1 MKLKSLLTGT
11 CLVFAGLFISSCSD
25 SAEARADC
33 KIRVGIVF
41 DIGGKNDRSFNAA
54 AWEGVK
60 RARQDLP
67 ICLYDVEPG
76 NPTSIEPAMRAFAE
90 KNFDLIIG
98 VGFAQGPIM
107 QKVAEDYPDIK
118 FAIVDGVIFEK
129 DGKTPKANVAS
140 LVFREH
146 EGSYLVGMIAAA
158 KSKTGILGFVGGM
171 DIPLIH
177 RFAKG
182 YEEGA
187 LSVNPDAKFVV
198 NYVGVTD
205 SAWNNPGK
213 GKELSLAQIEKGADV
228 IFTAAGNSG
237 LGAFD
242 AVEQYGRDPK
252 TGEPRKFVNSN
263 QNGVKPGFVLTSM
276 VKRVDNAVYDVVS
289 ELAPPAAVFVGV
301 EKASVSEQG
310 GTNVLAS
317 LPFGSEVEVLEVRDD
332 RVRVNAN
339 GTIGWMERADLCFRS
354 ELERRMVSGRIPKE
368 TLRIGSDEHG
378 LFFTGGSIM
387 IKNGQ
392 PHIPEGT
399 ATYAA
404 NVDHLIL
411 GTTQLQMLPKSYK
424 PLAEKPG
431 PIFNGGFHV
440 FGLDKD
446 GVAYAMDEY
455 NEGLIPPDVLQKVET
470 AKQKIVAGEIVV
482 TDAMAK

>member
-1 MKLKSLLTGT
+1 MKHRAFLSILL
-11 CLVFAGLFISSCSD
+11 LVAACVAFSSC
-25 SAEARADC
+25 AQQTEAKREGC

-60 RARQDLP
+60 RAQQDLD

-107 QKVAEDYPDIK
+107 QKVATDYPNIK
-118 FAIVDGVIFEK
+118 FAIVDGVIFED
-129 DGKTPKANVAS
+129 DGKTPFQNVAD

-146 EGSYLVGMIAAA
+146 EGSYLVGMIAAS
-158 KSKTGILGFVGGM
+158 KSKTGTLGFLGGM

-177 RFAKG
+177 KFETG

-187 LSVNPDAKFVV
+187 RSVNPKIQIIE

-205 SAWNNPGK
+205 GAWNNPGK

-242 AVEQYGRDPK
+242 AVEQYGRDEK
-252 TGEPRKFVNSN
+252 GQARKYVIGVDSN
-263 QNGVKPGFVLTSM
+263 QNMVKPGFVLTSM
-276 VKRVDNAVYDVVS
+276 VKRVDNAVYDVV
-289 ELAPPAAVFVGV
+289 
-301 EKASVSEQG
+301 K
-310 GTNVLAS
+310 
-317 LPFGSEVEVLEVRDD
+317 EVLD
-332 RVRVNAN
+332 
-339 GTIGWMERADLCFRS
+339 GKF
-354 ELERRMVSGRIPKE
+354 
-368 TLRIGSDEHG
+368 
-378 LFFTGGSIM
+378 
-387 IKNGQ
+387 Q
-392 PHIPEGT
+392 
-399 ATYAA
+399 
-404 NVDHLIL
+404 
-411 GTTQLQMLPKSYK
+411 
-424 PLAEKPG
+424 
-431 PIFNGGFHV
+431 GGFHA

-446 GVAYAMDEY
+446 GVAYAMDD
-455 NEGLIPPDVLQKVET
+455 NNKGLIPDDVIKKVEEART
-470 AKQKIVAGEIVV
+470 KIGSGEIKV

>member
-1 MKLKSLLTGT
+1 MQTRLIVKIFIL
-11 CLVFAGLFISSCSD
+11 CLGLFLISSCGSRT
-25 SAEARADC
+25 EAQKQC
-33 KIRVGIVF
+33 QIRVGIVF

-54 AWEGVK
+54 AWQGVR
-60 RARQDLP
+60 RAEEQLP

-107 QKVAEDYPDIK
+107 QKVAEDYPNIK

-129 DGKTPKANVAS
+129 DGKTPKKNVAS

-158 KSKTGILGFVGGM
+158 KSKTGVLGFVGGM

-177 RFAKG
+177 KFETG

-187 LSVNPDAKFVV
+187 RSVNPNIRVID

-205 SAWNNPGK
+205 GAWNNPGK
-213 GKELSLAQIEKGADV
+213 GKELALSQIEKGADV

-242 AVEQYGRDPK
+242 AVEQYGKNDQ
-252 TGEPRKFVNSN
+252 GEANRFVIGVDSN
-263 QNGVKPGFVLTSM
+263 QNMVKPGFVLTSM
-276 VKRVDNAVYDVVS
+276 VKRVDVAVYDVV
-289 ELAPPAAVFVGV
+289 
-301 EKASVSEQG
+301 K
-310 GTNVLAS
+310 
-317 LPFGSEVEVLEVRDD
+317 EVL
-332 RVRVNAN
+332 
-339 GTIGWMERADLCFRS
+339 
-354 ELERRMVSGRIPKE
+354 SGKFE
-368 TLRIGSDEHG
+368 
-378 LFFTGGSIM
+378 
-387 IKNGQ
+387 
-392 PHIPEGT
+392 
-399 ATYAA
+399 
-404 NVDHLIL
+404 
-411 GTTQLQMLPKSYK
+411 
-424 PLAEKPG
+424 
-431 PIFNGGFHV
+431 GGFHV

-455 NEGLIPPDVLQKVET
+455 NKGLISEETLRKVEE
-470 AKQKIVAGEIVV
+470 AKAKIISGEIKV